1 MKIGRCKSP
10 WITRSII
17 KSVRKKNKL
26 YKKFLCHPT
35 TNNEHKYKQY
45 KNKLNHIIKIA
56 KKKYYEEQLI
66 KYKNE
71 TKLLW
76 STLNENYEQ
85 TNAEK

>member
-1 MKIGRCKSP
+1 MTKS
-10 WITRSII
+10 IA

-56 KKKYYEEQLI
+56 KKKHYEEQ
-66 KYKNE
+66 
-71 TKLLW
+71 
-76 STLNENYEQ
+76 
-85 TNAEK
+85 